1 MLLPDDLVRM
11 ADTGVIVIVGTR
23 DADRVPEVSRA
34 WGVRMLPESDVL
46 EICVSSR
53 VCGRTLDNLADNQQ
67 IAVTITSPS
76 NYRSFQVKGRAVET
90 RSITPSDLERITR
103 HQRAFTDEVVSVGM
117 PEPSAV
123 RLSSIEM
130 EDAPEITN
138 IRVLVETVFNQT
150 PGPGAG
156 SRL

>member
-23 DADRVPEVSRA
+23 DADGVPEVSRG
-34 WGVRMLPESDVL
+34 WGVRVLPEYDSI
-46 EICVSSR
+46 EICVSSH
-53 VCGRTLDNLADNQQ
+53 VCGRTLDNLAHNQQ

-76 NYRSFQVKGRAVET
+76 SYRSFQVKGRAIET
-90 RSITPSDLERITR
+90 RSIAPADLGLITR
-103 HQRAFTDEVVSVGM
+103 HQRAFTDEVVAVGM

-123 RLSSIEM
+123 RLFSIEM

-138 IRVLVETVFNQT
+138 IRVLVESVFNQT

>member
-11 ADTGVIVIVGTR
+11 ATTGVIVIVGTR
-23 DADRVPEVSRA
+23 DADRVPEVSRG
-34 WGVRMLPESDVL
+34 WGIRVLPDAL
-46 EICVSSR
+46 EVCVSSR

-76 NYRSFQVKGRAVET
+76 SYRSFQVKGRAIET
-90 RSITPSDLERITR
+90 RSIAPSDLERITR

-117 PEPSAV
+117 PEQSAV

-138 IRVLVETVFNQT
+138 ILVLVEAVFTQT

>member
-23 DADRVPEVSRA
+23 DADGVPEVSRG
-34 WGVRMLPESDVL
+34 WGVRVLSDCDAL

-76 NYRSFQVKGRAVET
+76 NYRSFQVKGRAIET

-103 HQRAFTDEVVSVGM
+103 HQRAFTDEVVAVGM
-117 PEPSAV
+117 PQQSAV

-130 EDAPEITN
+130 EDAPEITS
-138 IRVLVETVFNQT
+138 IRVLVEAVFTQT

>member
-1 MLLPDDLVRM
+1 
-11 ADTGVIVIVGTR
+11 
-23 DADRVPEVSRA
+23 
-34 WGVRMLPESDVL
+34 
-46 EICVSSR
+46 
-53 VCGRTLDNLADNQQ
+53 
-67 IAVTITSPS
+67 
-76 NYRSFQVKGRAVET
+76 
-90 RSITPSDLERITR
+90 
-103 HQRAFTDEVVSVGM
+103 M

-138 IRVLVETVFNQT
+138 IRVLVEAVFNQT

>member
-1 MLLPDDLVRM
+1 MLLPDDLVHM
-11 ADTGVIVIVGTR
+11 ADTGVIVIIGTR
-23 DADRVPEVSRA
+23 DADGVPEVSRG
-34 WGVRMLPESDVL
+34 WGVRVLPDSGAL

-76 NYRSFQVKGRAVET
+76 TYRSFQVKGRAIAT
-90 RSITPSDLERITR
+90 RSITPADLERIAR
-103 HQRAFTDEVVSVGM
+103 HQRAFTDEVVAVGM

-138 IRVLVETVFNQT
+138 IRVLVEAVFNQT

>member
-23 DADRVPEVSRA
+23 DADRVPEVTRG
-34 WGVRMLPESDVL
+34 WGVRALPECDAL

-53 VCGRTLDNLADNQQ
+53 VCGRTLANLADNQQ

-76 NYRSFQVKGRAVET
+76 SYRSFQVKGRAIET

-103 HQRAFTDEVVSVGM
+103 HQRAFTDEVVAVGM

-130 EDAPEITN
+130 EDEPEITN
-138 IRVLVETVFNQT
+138 IRVIVEAVFNQT

-156 SRL
+156 TRL

>member
-34 WGVRMLPESDVL
+34 WGVRVLPECDAL
-46 EICVSSR
+46 EVCVSSR

-76 NYRSFQVKGRAVET
+76 NYRSFQVKGRAIES
-90 RSITPSDLERITR
+90 RSIAPADSERITR
-103 HQRAFTDEVVSVGM
+103 HQRAFTEEVVSVGM

-123 RLSSIEM
+123 RLFSIEM
-130 EDAPEITN
+130 EDSPELTN
-138 IRVLVETVFNQT
+138 IRVLVEAVFNQT

>member
-1 MLLPDDLVRM
+1 MQLPDDLVRI
-11 ADTGVIVIVGTR
+11 ADTGVIVIVGTCN
-23 DADRVPEVSRA
+23 ADRVPEVSRA
-34 WGVRMLPESDVL
+34 WGVRVLPEHDAV
-46 EICVSSR
+46 EVCVSSR
-53 VCGRTLDNLADNQQ
+53 VCGRTLDNLAANQQ

-90 RSITPSDLERITR
+90 RSITPSDLARITR
-103 HQRAFTDEVVSVGM
+103 HQRAFTDEVVAVGM
-117 PEPSAV
+117 PEQSAV

-130 EDAPEITN
+130 EDEPEITN
-138 IRVLVETVFNQT
+138 IRLLVEAVFTQT